1 MLNVNSPD
9 LEPDNLSSVMV
20 FIYGGGFV
28 CGSGS
33 RDIYGAE
40 YFMDKDIVLVTFNYR
55 VSVVGGLYVDGE
67 LVPGNQCMRD
77 QVLALQW
84 VQENIKHFGG
94 DKDRVTIFG
103 ESAGS
108 MSVMNHYLSP
118 MYKGLF
124 VFSAAISMSGVPTSP
139 YVGMDKHSRHYGM
152 KLAECLGC
160 HPGDSVEKIQGKDA
174 VAIQK
179 LGFMFEDFIYMP
191 LPFKPIIDGGLVDDP
206 FLPDEPLTLLA
217 NGSFNKVPLIIGTN
231 QNEGLLSKAFFEE
244 TQKVM
249 KRHLTIMIVLDLLL
263 FSQGKG

>member
-1 MLNVNSPD
+1 MEKWEGDKQCTESVEFIQQNIFISGNPIQGREDGLVLNVNSPD
-9 LEPDNLSSVMV
+9 LEPESLFPVMV
-20 FIYGGGFV
+20 FVYGGGFV

-33 RDIYGAE
+33 RDMYGAE

-55 VSVVGGLYVDGE
+55 VSVLGGLYLDEE

-152 KLAECLGC
+152 KLAECLGF
-160 HPGDSVEKIQGKDA
+160 HPGDSVEKSNYKEKMLLQFRN
-174 VAIQK
+174 
-179 LGFMFEDFIYMP
+179 LG
-191 LPFKPIIDGGLVDDP
+191 LCLK
-206 FLPDEPLTLLA
+206 TLLTCHYP
-217 NGSFNKVPLIIGTN
+217 SN
-231 QNEGLLSKAFFEE
+231 QLLTVGLL
-244 TQKVM
+244 
-249 KRHLTIMIVLDLLL
+249 MICSCQMSL
-263 FSQGKG
+263 